1 MPAEIISLRALSAA
15 SAGSDPI
22 YAAIK
27 QHRKLVA
34 ESDRLYDE
42 LQKAENAA
50 EKKHGRRPSAL
61 IAWRSY
67 SVISAS
73 EIDDRREEFLRQ
85 PGADRKQVEREYR
98 DAKDRARAAARAG
111 LEWDKRTGL
120 APLRQLYERTRRA
133 ETAAGRR
140 MAKTKPITPA
150 GAVALVDYVR
160 HDIEIGEGPE
170 WHKIALAT
178 TAASLT
184 RMSSRGTLGTLRR
197 GARDRL

>member
-1 MPAEIISLRALSAA
+1 MTAEIISLRALSAA

-27 QHRKLVA
+27 QHRKFVA

-50 EKKHGRRPSAL
+50 EKKHGRRPWAL

-67 SVISAS
+67 SAISAS

-111 LEWDKRTGL
+111 LDWDKRTGL
-120 APLRQLYERTRRA
+120 APLRQLYERTRRV
-133 ETAAGRR
+133 EKTAAVC
-140 MAKTKPITPA
+140 MAKTKPTTLV
-150 GAVALVDYVR
+150 GAAALLDYVR
-160 HDIEIGEGPE
+160 HYIEIGPN
-170 WHKIALAT
+170 WHTAALAT
-178 TAASLT
+178 TAAALRT
-184 RMSSRGTLGTLRR
+184 MSSRGV
-197 GARDRL
+197 